1 MSALVAVATL
11 RDEGAADV
19 ARELLEE
26 RGIEVELR
34 EVAPNRYFGSPT
46 AVEIEVRVPAD
57 RADDARA
64 ALAALEEELEAAAVA
79 EAGVGRP
86 VDGDERPGERLPSVE
101 ERPKK
106 ISWAIALALIF
117 PVPFLP
123 VGLLYA
129 RAPRLL
135 PLALTALSLS
145 LLAVGNVTRDFGLI
159 DVGYALVFV
168 GVRVIDAITAPLF
181 VVRYN
186 RRLAKKGASADAHA

>member
-1 MSALVAVATL
+1 MTSAALVAVATL

-46 AVEIEVRVPAD
+46 AVEIEVRVPPD
-57 RADDARA
+57 RAADARE

-79 EAGVGRP
+79 EAGVARAE
-86 VDGDERPGERLPSVE
+86 DERPGDALPTVE
-101 ERPKK
+101 ERPKRV
-106 ISWAIALALIF
+106 SWAVALALIF

-129 RAPRLL
+129 RAPKLL

-145 LLAVGNVTRDFGLI
+145 VLAVGNLTRHWGLI
-159 DVGYALVFV
+159 DVGMGLVFV
-168 GVRVIDAITAPLF
+168 GVRVIDALSAPFF
-181 VVRYN
+181 VVRWN
-186 RRLAKKGASADAHA
+186 RRLARKGASADAHA